1 MYTTNKNKHK
11 LYNADKLFAYMYVNL
26 VIQTN
31 SSLIDTT
38 YYMQF
43 ILVILFPC
51 TDETRDKIKGGNKAQ
66 RPFAMFKQIVEKI
79 FFRTSFH
86 WIKYTYGLRP

>member
-11 LYNADKLFAYMYVNL
+11 LYNADKLFENMYVNL

-43 ILVILFPC
+43 ILAILFPC
-51 TDETRDKIKGGNKAQ
+51 NRWDKTQN
-66 RPFAMFKQIVEKI
+66 
-79 FFRTSFH
+79 
-86 WIKYTYGLRP
+86 